1 MAAVQGAESFRIC
14 SAAMPGFTTTLVA
27 FNCTT
32 GRRRLLAYGES
43 AGGGIQL
50 THYGTG
56 TLIL

>member
-1 MAAVQGAESFRIC
+1 VAAVQGAESFRIC
-14 SAAMPGFTTTLVA
+14 SAAMPGFTITLVA

>member
-1 MAAVQGAESFRIC
+1 
-14 SAAMPGFTTTLVA
+14 MPGFTITLVA